1 MDGELRSRDLLSSLE
16 VEEELMVMADEMAN
30 FLDVHVPRTH
40 ESILALL
47 DEASHQ
53 LRTFKEHEVSQPPG
67 QRVSFESEEKADKR
81 VCVAG
86 SFFLSECHCEGF
98 DCSVRF
104 AKYNKGNTLNFST
117 APKSFYL
124 LRQLQDSLHLVE
136 EASDLAVQL
145 ACVPSPDSESDQ
157 YESAPDWMVALARI
171 RHVGIICDE
180 IVSLLCRIENE
191 MADWTSRALPSMQQN
206 WLRMVSV
213 AFSRNNHQEEPSSA
227 SHGILQTTSKHHT
240 LAVQPQL
247 IPPRAHPVSL
257 NEPA

>member
-124 LRQLQDSLHLVE
+124 LRQLQDSLH
-136 EASDLAVQL
+136 
-145 ACVPSPDSESDQ
+145 
-157 YESAPDWMVALARI
+157 WFRI
-171 RHVGIICDE
+171 R
-180 IVSLLCRIENE
+180 
-191 MADWTSRALPSMQQN
+191 
-206 WLRMVSV
+206 
-213 AFSRNNHQEEPSSA
+213 
-227 SHGILQTTSKHHT
+227 
-240 LAVQPQL
+240 
-247 IPPRAHPVSL
+247 
-257 NEPA
+257 